1 VVAVGQAHTPA
12 RHDCPV
18 GQRVPQVPQ
27 LAGSELR
34 FAQAA
39 PQKVVPPGQPQ
50 TPPTHDCA
58 PGHTLPQRPQL
69 LRSAL
74 VFTHAVP
81 Q

>member
-1 VVAVGQAHTPA
+1 MGHAQTPA
-12 RHDCPV
+12 RHDWPV
-18 GQRVPQVPQ
+18 GHRTPHAPQ
-27 LAGSELR
+27 LVASVLR

-39 PQKVVPPGQPQ
+39 PQKVVPPGQLH
-50 TPPTHDCA
+50 TPPTQDCA
-58 PGHTLPQRPQL
+58 PGQTLPQRPQL

>member
-1 VVAVGQAHTPA
+1 MGHAHTPA
-12 RHDCPV
+12 RHDWPV
-18 GQRVPQVPQ
+18 GQRLPHAPQFE
-27 LAGSELR
+27 LSELR
-34 FAQAA
+34 FAHAA
-39 PQKVVPPGQPQ
+39 PQKVVPPGQLH

-58 PGHTLPQRPQL
+58 PGQTLPQRPQL